1 MKTKL
6 EIDLFNDL
14 FDYYGIESD
23 TWKAV
28 KFAVENNMTASEVIK
43 LDPRLY

>member
-1 MKTKL
+1 MKTQL

>member
-1 MKTKL
+1 MKTQL

-14 FDYYGIESD
+14 FDHYGIESD

>member
-1 MKTKL
+1 MRTAR

-28 KFAVENNMTASEVIK
+28 KFAIDNNMTASEVIQ
-43 LDPRLY
+43 LDPYLY